1 MAITIILVLLVLGSI
16 AFHFISPWWFTPI
29 ASNWQS
35 IDTTIEITFWVTG
48 FVFVAVNLFLAY
60 AVFRYRFNKDRK
72 ADYQPE
78 NKKLETWLT
87 LFTTIG
93 IVAMLAPGLYVWGQ
107 FVDVPADATE
117 VEAVGQQWHWSFR
130 LPGADGK
137 LGEVDSRLVSD
148 QNPFGI
154 NSADPAGQDD
164 ILIQRNELVLPLD
177 KPVKVLLRSKDVL
190 HNFAVPQFRVK
201 MDLVPGMVTYLWF
214 TPTREGSFDIMC
226 EELCGVAHFAMRGKV
241 RVTAETE
248 YQQWLAAQPTFA
260 QSQSR
265 YAGDTSQGQAL
276 FQVCAACHGAVGEG
290 NSQLNA
296 PALAG
301 QSRWYL
307 KRQLQHYQQGIR
319 GSSEGDVYGAQMVAM
334 ANMLRDERNL
344 ANVLSFIDSL
354 PPPQPKA
361 RQGDLQRGRSLYR
374 NCSYCH
380 GSQAQGI
387 YAMNAPALTSLDGA
401 YLRRQLNYFKQGIRG
416 SHKSDFYGAQMQL
429 MAQSLHGE
437 QDSAAVIAYIA
448 SLSADAAISDDATL
462 RSAP

>member
-16 AFHFISPWWFTPI
+16 AFHFLSPWWFTPI

-60 AVFRYRFNKDRK
+60 AVFRYRYNKNRS

-87 LFTTIG
+87 LFTTVG

-107 FVDVPADATE
+107 FVEAPPDAAE
-117 VEAVGQQWHWSFR
+117 VEALGQQWHWSFR
-130 LPGADGK
+130 LPGEDGK
-137 LGEVDSRLVSD
+137 LGEADARLLSE

-154 NSADPAGQDD
+154 NPADPAAQDD
-164 ILIQRNELVLPLD
+164 ILIQRNELVLPLNQ
-177 KPVKVLLRSKDVL
+177 PVKVWLRSKDVL

-214 TPTREGSFDIMC
+214 TPKREGSFDIMC
-226 EELCGVAHFAMRGKV
+226 EELCGVAHYAMRGKV
-241 RVTAETE
+241 RVAAEAD

-265 YAGDTSQGQAL
+265 YAGDASQGQAL
-276 FQVCAACHGAVGEG
+276 YQVCAACHGAAGQG

-319 GSSEGDVYGAQMVAM
+319 GNADGDLYGAQMVAM
-334 ANMLRDERNL
+334 ANMLQDERNL

-354 PPPQPKA
+354 PPPKIKRPD
-361 RQGDLQRGRSLYR
+361 GDMQRGRALYR
-374 NCSYCH
+374 NCGYCH
-380 GSQAQGI
+380 GSRAQG
-387 YAMNAPALTSLDGA
+387 
-401 YLRRQLNYFKQGIRG
+401 
-416 SHKSDFYGAQMQL
+416 
-429 MAQSLHGE
+429 
-437 QDSAAVIAYIA
+437 
-448 SLSADAAISDDATL
+448 
-462 RSAP
+462 

>member
-1 MAITIILVLLVLGSI
+1 MAIIIVLVLLVLGSV

-35 IDTTIEITFWVTG
+35 IDTTINITFWVTG

-60 AVFRYRFNKDRK
+60 AVFRYRFNKDRS
-72 ADYQPE
+72 AAYQPE
-78 NKKLETWLT
+78 NKKLEAWLT
-87 LFTTIG
+87 LFTTVG

-107 FVDVPADATE
+107 FVEVPDDATE

-130 LPGADGK
+130 LPGEDGK
-137 LGEVDSRLVSD
+137 LGEVDPRLVSEA
-148 QNPFGI
+148 NPFGI
-154 NSADPAGQDD
+154 NPADPAGQDD
-164 ILIQRNELVLPLD
+164 ILVQSNELVLPLD

-214 TPTREGSFDIMC
+214 TPTREGRFDIMC

-241 RVTAETE
+241 RVTAEAE

-260 QSQSR
+260 QSQNR
-265 YAGDTSQGQAL
+265 YAGDAELGRAMY
-276 FQVCAACHGAVGEG
+276 QVCAACHGANGEG

-319 GSSEGDVYGAQMVAM
+319 GSNEADLYGAQMVAM
-334 ANMLRDERNL
+334 ANMLQDEQTQ

-354 PPPQPKA
+354 PAPEIKRA
-361 RQGDLQRGRSLYR
+361 DGDMQRGRALYR
-374 NCSYCH
+374 NCGYCH
-380 GSQAQGI
+380 GSRAQGI
-387 YAMNAPALTSLDGA
+387 YAMNAPALTALDA
-401 YLRRQLNYFKQGIRG
+401 TYLRRQLDYFKQGVRG
-416 SHKSDFYGAQMQL
+416 SHSADFYGAQMQL
-429 MAQSLHGE
+429 MAQSLHSE
-437 QDSAAVIAYIA
+437 QDYAAIIAYIS
-448 SLSADAAISDDATL
+448 SLSNTAGSDAATL

>member
-1 MAITIILVLLVLGSI
+1 MAIIIVLVLLVLGSVV
-16 AFHFISPWWFTPI
+16 FHFISPWWFTPI

-35 IDTTIEITFWVTG
+35 IDTTINITFWVTG

-60 AVFRYRFNKDRK
+60 AVFRYRFNINRK

-78 NKKLETWLT
+78 NKKLESWLT
-87 LFTTIG
+87 VFTTVG

-107 FVDVPADATE
+107 FVEVPADATE

-130 LPGADGK
+130 LPGEDSI
-137 LGEVDSRLVSD
+137 LGEVDPRLISD
-148 QNPFGI
+148 SNPFGI
-154 NSADPAGQDD
+154 NPADPAGQDD
-164 ILIQRNELVLPLD
+164 ILVQSNELVLPLN

-214 TPTREGSFDIMC
+214 TPTREGRFDIMC

-241 RVTAETE
+241 RVTAEPE
-248 YQQWLAAQPTFA
+248 YQKWLAAQPTFL
-260 QSQSR
+260 QSQNR
-265 YAGDTSQGQAL
+265 YAGDAQLGSAMY
-276 FQVCAACHGAVGEG
+276 QVCAACHGAAGEG
-290 NSQLNA
+290 NAQLNA

-319 GSSEGDVYGAQMVAM
+319 GSNEGDVYGAQMVAM
-334 ANMLRDERNL
+334 ANMLQDEHTL

-354 PPPQPKA
+354 PPPKIN
-361 RQGDLQRGRSLYR
+361 RSDGDLQRGRALYR

-380 GSQAQGI
+380 GSRAQGI
-387 YAMNAPALTSLDGA
+387 YAMNAPALTALDA
-401 YLRRQLNYFKQGIRG
+401 SYLRRQLDYFKQGVRG
-416 SHKSDFYGAQMQL
+416 SHNSDFYGAQMQL
-429 MAQSLHGE
+429 MAQSLHSE
-437 QDSAAVIAYIA
+437 QDYAAIIAYIA
-448 SLSADAAISDDATL
+448 SLSDSAGSEDATL